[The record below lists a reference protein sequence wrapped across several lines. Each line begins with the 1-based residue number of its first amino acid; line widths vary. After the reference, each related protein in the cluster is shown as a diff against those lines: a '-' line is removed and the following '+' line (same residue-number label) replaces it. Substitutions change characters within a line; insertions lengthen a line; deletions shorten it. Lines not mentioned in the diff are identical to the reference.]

1 MPYDAD
7 TGPWLSPAGGPL
19 DVQDRILLG
28 VCAVIWLVVLGAGVA
43 ATVALVDLGRGH
55 TAAAEASGTPWVL
68 YTVIG
73 VSAVVIIAAV
83 PLLIRARRR
92 ALTEPRDTAA
102 RPTPGASPTPVG
114 GAEAPTEKLR
124 VLAPIDARPDQPSP
138 PPATSSQPARTIPAT
153 VDQLWLRCP
162 AVIGCAAGVAT
173 VAIAVATYLMA
184 VSDEGLAWVGY
195 GIAGVITLAL
205 PVIPWF
211 YLRQLRR
218 ELEAARS

>member
-7 TGPWLSPAGGPL
+7 TAGRPWLSPAGDGPL
-19 DVQDRILLG
+19 DMQDRILLG

-55 TAAAEASGTPWVL
+55 TAAAEASGTPWLL

-83 PLLIRARRR
+83 PLLIRARRS
-92 ALTEPRDTAA
+92 ALTEPRNIPA
-102 RPTPGASPTPVG
+102 PPSPSPVA

-124 VLAPIDARPDQPSP
+124 VLGPIDSIPDQPSP
-138 PPATSSQPARTIPAT
+138 RPAAASQPARTIPAT

-184 VSDEGLAWVGY
+184 VSNDGLAWVGY

-218 ELEAARS
+218 ELEAATS